1 MTDNSMK
8 ATTAGPTVEHRNG
21 RRQLLGTTFAMA
33 TGLGLQSLLANQAV
47 ADQRAGHAVT
57 LTRSPELLMGSMQ
70 EAIQAC
76 LDCHSMCL
84 RMAMTYCAAQG
95 GKHVAAAHLQLMIN
109 CAEICQTCANFMLS
123 DSPLHKTVAAAC
135 AEVCEA
141 CAKSCEQVGGM
152 QSCID
157 ECRKCEKSCK
167 AMI

>member
-1 MTDNSMK
+1 MTDNSVK
-8 ATTAGPTVEHRNG
+8 KSAAESIVEQRNG
-21 RRQLLGTTFAMA
+21 RRRLLGTTLAMA
-33 TGLGLQSLLANQAV
+33 TGVGLQSLLADQAV
-47 ADQRAGHAVT
+47 ADQRAGPVIT
-57 LTRSPELLMGSMQ
+57 PTRSPEKLMGPMQ

-167 AMI
+167 AML

>member
-1 MTDNSMK
+1 MK
-8 ATTAGPTVEHRNG
+8 EMILDEIAAEPTVEHRNS
-21 RRQLLGTTFAMA
+21 RRRLLGTTLAMA
-33 TGLGLQSLLANQAV
+33 TGVGLQSLLAKNAV
-47 ADQRAGHAVT
+47 ADQHAGHVIT
-57 LTRSPELLMGSMQ
+57 PTRSPEKLMGPMQ

-123 DSPLHKTVAAAC
+123 DSPLHKAVTAAC

-141 CAKSCEQVGGM
+141 CAKSCEQVGDM
-152 QSCID
+152 QSCIE

-167 AMI
+167 AML

>member
-1 MTDNSMK
+1 MTD
-8 ATTAGPTVEHRNG
+8 TTNQAAAEPTLEHRTG
-21 RRQLLGTTFAMA
+21 RRQLLGATLAMA
-33 TGLGLQSLLANQAV
+33 TGVGLQSLLTERAV
-47 ADQRAGHAVT
+47 ADQHAGQVIT
-57 LTRSPELLMGSMQ
+57 PTRSAEKLMGPMQ

-123 DSPLHKTVAAAC
+123 DSPLHKSVSAAC
-135 AEVCEA
+135 ADVCEA
-141 CAKSCEQVGGM
+141 CAKSCERVGDM

-167 AMI
+167 AML

>member
-1 MTDNSMK
+1 MTENTLQK
-8 ATTAGPTVEHRNG
+8 TTDKSTVVLRNG
-21 RRQLLGTTFAMA
+21 RRRLLGTTLAMA
-33 TGLGLQSLLANQAV
+33 TGVELQSLLADQAI
-47 ADQRAGHAVT
+47 ADQHAGHVIT
-57 LTRSPELLMGSMQ
+57 PNRSPEKVMGPMQ

-109 CAEICQTCANFMLS
+109 CAEICQTCANFILS
-123 DSPLHKTVAAAC
+123 DSPLHNTVSAAC
-135 AEVCEA
+135 AEVCGA
-141 CAKSCEQVGGM
+141 CARSCEQVGDM
-152 QSCID
+152 RDCVE

>member
-1 MTDNSMK
+1 MTENTLQK
-8 ATTAGPTVEHRNG
+8 TADKSTVELRNG
-21 RRQLLGTTFAMA
+21 RRRLLGTTLAMA
-33 TGLGLQSLLANQAV
+33 TGVGLQALLADQAI
-47 ADQRAGHAVT
+47 ADQHAGHVT
-57 LTRSPELLMGSMQ
+57 TPIRSPEKVMGPMQ

-123 DSPLHKTVAAAC
+123 DSPLHKTISAAC

-141 CAKSCEQVGGM
+141 CARSCEQVGDM
-152 QSCID
+152 RDCVE